1 MSLIVSS
8 IPGRLR
14 LRARDLDP
22 EQAAALPVAIEAIAA
37 LPGVREVTDN
47 PRTTSVLIHY
57 DPRILSQTSMET
69 AVLTLLGA
77 DDEIAPAASAAT
89 EEAGVEATK
98 MRPPQ
103 TTWRSHINRGSKLG
117 TMAAMTVSLLALLA
131 RYKRVHAR
139 AGILALV
146 FVSVHL
152 YIQRR
157 RLLR

>member
-14 LRARDLDP
+14 LRVRDLDP
-22 EQAAALPVAIEAIAA
+22 EQAAALPVAIESIAA

-57 DPRILSQTSMET
+57 DSRMLSQTSMET

-77 DDEIAPAASAAT
+77 DDTIAPAVT
-89 EEAGVEATK
+89 EAAGVEATK
-98 MRPPQ
+98 VRSPQ
-103 TTWRSHINRGSKLG
+103 TKWRAHINRSAKLG

-131 RYKRVHAR
+131 RYKRVHAK

>member
-14 LRARDLDP
+14 LRVRDLDA
-22 EQAAALPVAIEAIAA
+22 ERAATLPVAIEAIAA

-47 PRTTSVLIHY
+47 PRTASVLIHY
-57 DPRILSQTSMET
+57 DSRILSQTSMET

-77 DDEIAPAASAAT
+77 DHTIAPAVT
-89 EEAGVEATK
+89 EAAGVEAAKT
-98 MRPPQ
+98 RPPQ
-103 TTWRSHINRGSKLG
+103 ATWRAHINRGAKLG
-117 TMAAMTVSLLALLA
+117 TMAAMAVSLLALLA

-146 FVSVHL
+146 FASVHL